1 MYPKKLGISIFCD
14 SAIDFTIKLGAF
26 PMYVFAPI
34 NTAPAEIANSVSYL
48 IVVKIDGSPPAVL
61 KKTK

>member
-48 IVVKIDGSPPAVL
+48 IVVK
-61 KKTK
+61 